1 MKLQLVSKDKTLDN
15 ELGIIIDDKYSSNNV
30 DSELYDYFE
39 WVVRED
45 EENIIIT
52 IVGESFESW
61 EGDNEFDYGEN
72 VWDLYLREN
81 NDLFLESISYKK
93 EEDYVD
99 PISVRYYIKK

>member
-39 WVVRED
+39 WYVRED

-52 IVGESFESW
+52 IIGESFESW
-61 EGDNEFDYGEN
+61 EGEEESNYDFDGYVE
-72 VWDLYLREN
+72 EN
-81 NDLFLESISYKK
+81 NGEFLESISYRK
-93 EEDYVD
+93 EENYIN
-99 PISVRYYIKK
+99 PISIRYYIKK